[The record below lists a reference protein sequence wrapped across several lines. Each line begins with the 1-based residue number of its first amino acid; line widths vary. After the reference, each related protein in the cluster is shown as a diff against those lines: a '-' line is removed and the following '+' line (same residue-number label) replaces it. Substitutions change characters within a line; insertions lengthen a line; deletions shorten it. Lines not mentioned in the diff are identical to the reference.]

1 MEMIVRIP
9 NLVKYSAF
17 AQNTIPDLIAFAV
30 FTVIHALPKE
40 ENNLFSLIF
49 INYSSFHRFSF

>member
-40 ENNLFSLIF
+40 ENNLFS
-49 INYSSFHRFSF
+49 